1 VVAVECEIEHRPA
14 GTPPSSPIYP
24 MIGEYTTDR
33 SGWTRPTLSSAPN
46 SSRVARTLPLSM
58 SLLARSGIEQMRE
71 PDTCLLQLLADDQ
84 RVRLDIGSL
93 ADASFA

>member
-1 VVAVECEIEHRPA
+1 MIEGYA
-14 GTPPSSPIYP
+14 
-24 MIGEYTTDR
+24 TDDLVGR
-33 SGWTRPTLSSAPN
+33 ARLQSAPN
-46 SSRVARTLPLSM
+46 DLRVARTLPLSM

-71 PDTCLLQLLADDQ
+71 PDTCLLQLPTDDQ

>member
-1 VVAVECEIEHRPA
+1 
-14 GTPPSSPIYP
+14 
-24 MIGEYTTDR
+24 
-33 SGWTRPTLSSAPN
+33 
-46 SSRVARTLPLSM
+46 M

-71 PDTCLLQLLADDQ
+71 PDTCLLQLPTDDQ